1 MSTKKE
7 TAILRRSLDSPTQDT
22 YRRVYSPT
30 SDSAVSI
37 NNIAQKSADVKGP
50 FVHKKGV
57 AIPAAAF
64 VHDLHRGTPQ
74 QDTYRIG
81 FAPNVRNT
89 GTIIATSDSATPIDN
104 IAQKNTDVK
113 EPFQS
118 LGGGDYGREFNPWG
132 KRPFLRGEKCVRRT
146 RCTRGKLYM
155 IWCAPQAC
163 RCGGINPY
171 TIPLNY

>member
-7 TAILRRSLDSPTQDT
+7 TAILRRTLDSPTQDT

-64 VHDLHRGTPQ
+64 VHDLHRSTPQ

-104 IAQKNTDVK
+104 IAQKT
-113 EPFQS
+113 PTSRS
-118 LGGGDYGREFNPWG
+118 LFKVSAAGTTEGSLTHGGKGRFYAG
-132 KRPFLRGEKCVRRT
+132 KSACAGRGAQE
-146 RCTRGKLYM
+146 
-155 IWCAPQAC
+155 A
-163 RCGGINPY
+163 
-171 TIPLNY
+171 NYI